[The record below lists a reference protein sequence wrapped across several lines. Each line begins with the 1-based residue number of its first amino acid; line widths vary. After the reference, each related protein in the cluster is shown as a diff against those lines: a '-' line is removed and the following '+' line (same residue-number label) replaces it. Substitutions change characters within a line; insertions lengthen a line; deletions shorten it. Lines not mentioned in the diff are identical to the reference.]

1 MNFIQTN
8 SITKVPVILVGS
20 DFWGGL
26 KDWIQKV
33 MLEKAH
39 NISPD
44 DMDLIPIVDT
54 PEEVAQIIN
63 KYYDTEGSSFE
74 PNFEL

>member
-1 MNFIQTN
+1 
-8 SITKVPVILVGS
+8 
-20 DFWGGL
+20 
-26 KDWIQKV
+26 
-33 MLEKAH
+33 
-39 NISPD
+39 
-44 DMDLIPIVDT
+44 MDLIPIVDT